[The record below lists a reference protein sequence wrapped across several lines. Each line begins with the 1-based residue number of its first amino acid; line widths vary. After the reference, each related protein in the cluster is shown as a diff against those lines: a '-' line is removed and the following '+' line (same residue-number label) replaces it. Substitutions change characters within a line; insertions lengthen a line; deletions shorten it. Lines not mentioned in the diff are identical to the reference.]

1 MKKYIVI
8 FSTLSIF
15 ILTNAFMF
23 SSTKKI
29 EKQFKKKFSLIEPN
43 TTQAKEDSNA
53 VNAFYIMRQEVT
65 NGEYKEFL
73 DDLQNQGLT
82 DLVSSYSPDP
92 QGWQKHHISMTPFD
106 EHYFSHVAYRNY
118 PVVNISHEAA
128 QAYCDWLTKR
138 HQHERHEGG
147 LVAKFS
153 LPQKSEWTAAA
164 TLGISGAVYAW
175 GGASISNKQGCMLC
189 NFGQAHEQTMPILNE
204 KNQITEL
211 SNHSLDARYD
221 DNASFTAPVNS
232 YSASFRWTLLYEWQC
247 CRDDNHQRRSIGRF
261 MEFNRSRSNKSKC
274 DELHATITD
283 GWLPRSSTSGAR
295 ADVIFRLKK

>member
-43 TTQAKEDSNA
+43 TTHAKEDTNA
-53 VNAFYIMRQEVT
+53 ANAFYIMRQEVS

-153 LPQKSEWTAAA
+153 LPQKSEWTEAA
-164 TLGISGAVYAW
+164 TLGNSGAVYAW
-175 GGASISNKQGCMLC
+175 GGPSISNKQGCMLC
-189 NFGQAHEQTMPILNE
+189 NFGQSHEQTMPILNE
-204 KNQITEL
+204 NNQLTEL

-221 DNASFTAPVNS
+221 DNAYVTAPVNS
-232 YSASFRWTLLYEWQC
+232 YSASFAGLYCLNGNVAEMITTKGEALGGSW
-247 CRDDNHQRRSIGRF
+247 NSIAAEVTNQSVMNYTQPSPTVG
-261 MEFNRSRSNKSKC
+261 
-274 DELHATITD
+274 
-283 GWLPRSSTSGAR
+283 
-295 ADVIFRLKK
+295 FRVVAHLVHVPM

>member
-53 VNAFYIMRQEVT
+53 ANAFYIMRQEVT

-73 DDLQNQGLT
+73 DDLQNQGLAE
-82 DLVSSYSPDP
+82 LVTSYSPDP
-92 QGWQKHHISMTPFD
+92 QGWQKHHISLKPFD

-138 HQHERHEGG
+138 HQHERHEGD

-164 TLGISGAVYAW
+164 THGISGAVYAW

-204 KNQITEL
+204 NHQITEMN
-211 SNHSLDARYD
+211 NHSLDARYD

-232 YSASFRWTLLYEWQC
+232 YSASSAGLYCMNGNVAEMIATKGEALGGSWNSIAAEVTNQSVMNYTQPSPTVGFRVVAHLVQVP
-247 CRDDNHQRRSIGRF
+247 
-261 MEFNRSRSNKSKC
+261 M
-274 DELHATITD
+274 
-283 GWLPRSSTSGAR
+283 
-295 ADVIFRLKK
+295 